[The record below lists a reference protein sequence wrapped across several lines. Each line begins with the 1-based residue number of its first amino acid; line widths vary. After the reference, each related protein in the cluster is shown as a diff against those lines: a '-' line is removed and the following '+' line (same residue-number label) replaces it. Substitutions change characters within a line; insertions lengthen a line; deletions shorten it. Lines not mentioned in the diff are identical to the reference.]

1 MAKLKLPEAL
11 RAWKIVSQID
21 DGSEIES
28 YSVVRKN
35 DDGSKTEAKLTY
47 FELVDEMYTAED
59 VAYLKEEADFLNNVK
74 NLGDF
79 TCYLDVLAEDNPDK
93 KKLSLYILTENYP
106 VLAGKME
113 SNTFT
118 DDEVVDFGL
127 QMGDMLEKL
136 ENNNMLHGNINPSNI
151 FVTDDGRYKLGGFVD
166 AEGFVDDL
174 SYIAPEI
181 QSNGKPDYTTDIY
194 SLGLIMYAMKN
205 GGKLPFE
212 TETGSRETATEH
224 RLQGRTV
231 TPPAEGSQKLKSV
244 IMIAIQPQNKDRWKN
259 AGNIKAALRSLKED
273 GSKEETP
280 GVIVPESTEF
290 DGNVFDAEQPEDN
303 SAAGAVAA
311 GAAAAGVAAAGI
323 AAANA
328 GETPELNVEEIK
340 PSYEE
345 PEIDNRVFDDYK
357 NQTKVFS
364 INQPE
369 GDAGKKDYGDFFDD
383 DPDPKKPEDKDN
395 FDVVDPF
402 APDEPEEKKDEKKK
416 KKGILPVIIVGIIA
430 LLALLTALGVIA
442 YQNGL
447 IFGTGN
453 PAAPTQETTA
463 ATAATTQSATKAT
476 TATTAT
482 TAPATTAPAT
492 TKPTESATEEATEKA
507 TEAVYVTVPNVR
519 GMSFESAQA
528 ALEDAGLEIRRG
540 ATRSSDEYEEG
551 LVIAMTPGDG
561 HSVEKGTTVIVDV
574 SSGLVKP
581 ESSQSSQGNQ
591 SSQSSQSDDSY
602 SSSRY
607 STSYLS
613 QSEVSSMDRGEL
625 NLALNEIYARHGRI
639 FTDPDLNAYFR
650 SQSWYTP
657 RYTADEFSQ
666 RVVFNDYESKNINL
680 ILNEQTNRGLR

>member
-11 RAWKIVSQID
+11 RAWKIVTPND

-28 YSVVRKN
+28 YSVSRKN

-47 FELVDEMYTAED
+47 FELVDELYTDED

-74 NLGDF
+74 ALGDF
-79 TCYLDVLAEDNPDK
+79 TCYQDVLAEDNPDK

-106 VLAGKME
+106 TLASKME
-113 SNTFT
+113 NKTFT
-118 DDEVVDFGL
+118 DDEVVDFGI
-127 QMGDMLEKL
+127 QMSEILEKL

-151 FVTDDGRYKLGGFVD
+151 FVTDDGKYKLGGFVD
-166 AEGFVDDL
+166 AEGFVDDM

-181 QSNGKPDYTTDIY
+181 HSNGKPDYTTDIY
-194 SLGLIMYAMKN
+194 SLGLIMYTMKN

-212 TETGSRETATEH
+212 AETGNRETATEQ
-224 RLQGRTV
+224 RLQGASV

-259 AGNIKAALRSLKED
+259 AGNIQAALRSLQEE
-273 GSKEETP
+273 GAQAETP

-290 DGNVFDAEQPEDN
+290 DGNVFDAEQPEEGN
-303 SAAGAVAA
+303 GAGAV
-311 GAAAAGVAAAGI
+311 AAGVAAAGI
-323 AAANA
+323 AAAGIAAANT
-328 GETPELNVEEIK
+328 GETPEPGIDDIK
-340 PSYEE
+340 PSYKE
-345 PEIDNRVFDDYK
+345 PEIDNRVFDDYQ

-364 INQPE
+364 INQPD

-383 DPDPKKPEDKDN
+383 EPEPKKPEEKDN

-402 APDEPEEKKDEKKK
+402 APIEPEEKEEEKKK
-416 KKGILPVIIVGIIA
+416 KKGIVPVIIVGVIA
-430 LLALLTALGVIA
+430 LLALLTAMGVIA

-447 IFGTGN
+447 IFGKGN
-453 PAAPTQETTA
+453 PSTPGQETTTE
-463 ATAATTQSATKAT
+463 ATAASTQSATKAT
-476 TATTAT
+476 TATQAT
-482 TAPATTAPAT
+482 TAPSTTAPAT
-492 TKPTESATEEATEKA
+492 TKPTESATEEATERP
-507 TEAVYVTVPNVR
+507 TEPVYVTVPNVR
-519 GMSFESAQA
+519 GMSFERAQET
-528 ALEDAGLEIRRG
+528 LEEAGLSIRRG

-551 LVIAMTPGDG
+551 LVIAMSPGDG

-581 ESSQSSQGNQ
+581 ESSQSSQ
-591 SSQSSQSDDSY
+591 SSQSDDSY

-613 QSEVSSMDRGEL
+613 QSEVSAMDRGEL

-639 FTDPDLNAYFR
+639 FSDPDLNAYFR

-657 RYTADEFSQ
+657 KYTADEFSQ